1 MITFRRTVPEDIVL
15 ISDWITQD
23 EGHRDLPANFFI
35 ECGPGVS
42 SYTIEDEQG
51 PVIFV
56 RQERET
62 EQITRLHT
70 QFVPNDRIR
79 VVTAL
84 NDAYPV
90 VAADA
95 LARDFKQ
102 IRFESRSAA
111 LVKFMFRFGF
121 RAELIAD
128 L

>member
-1 MITFRRTVPEDIVL
+1 MIEFRRTVPEDIVR

-23 EGHRDLPANFFI
+23 EKHRDISASFFTESDFGI
-35 ECGPGVS
+35 S

-62 EQITRLHT
+62 EEVTRLHT
-70 QFVPNDRIR
+70 QFPPNDRIR

-84 NDAYPV
+84 NEAYPL
-90 VAADA
+90 VAEDA
-95 LARDFKQ
+95 RARGFKQ
-102 IRFESRSAA
+102 IRFESQSVA
-111 LVKFMFRFGF
+111 LVRFMFRFGF